1 MATDRRQQIQ
11 LSPDEQAVFF
21 RERKKAAL
29 ATIDKDGFPHVV
41 AMNYFAREGEKVVNI
56 RRNPKVALMI
66 EAGDEYAGLRG
77 VMIRRHLRHPRG
89 RNQRQGGVRVAG
101 RGASECVA
109 GPAGSAGQRAEA
121 RGAQDRSGEGGQLGP
136 PQARRT
142 ILTADGGRAKRTGG
156 VGVRR
161 EGVGPL
167 GQQTAT
173 GSARPMVLGLNFPAL
188 LNRLV
193 RRTFL
198 ASAVSLDMT

>member
-1 MATDRRQQIQ
+1 MATNRRQQIQ
-11 LSPDEQAVFF
+11 LSPDEQAAFF

-41 AMNYFAREGEKVVNI
+41 AMNYFARDGAFYMTSYGKAQKVVNI

-121 RGAQDRSGEGGQLGP
+121 RGAQDRSGEGGQL
-136 PQARRT
+136 
-142 ILTADGGRAKRTGG
+142 
-156 VGVRR
+156 
-161 EGVGPL
+161 
-167 GQQTAT
+167 
-173 GSARPMVLGLNFPAL
+173 
-188 LNRLV
+188 
-193 RRTFL
+193 
-198 ASAVSLDMT
+198 